1 MTEKND
7 TFAITFKEAAMTDET
22 LYSIALCSI
31 EGIGPCRAKEFVR
44 TFGSAKALYEL
55 SPYDIAG
62 SGITPGALR
71 LFLDNR
77 NASLETA
84 EQEVKRMED
93 LGIQCYNWF
102 DDNYPE
108 RLRQCDDSPLL
119 LFTNN
124 LTDLTTGRYIAVV
137 GTRNV
142 SDYGRTLTRSFVKE
156 LAEACPDIT
165 IVSGLAYGVDINAH
179 RAALDFGLRTVGVV
193 AHGLHTLY
201 PATHRTTAQNLTELG
216 GAVLSEF
223 PTTVGAAP
231 KNFLQRNRIVAGLCD
246 AVVVIESAIRGG
258 SLSTAAHANGYGRDV
273 YAFPGRVG
281 DLASEGCNHLIRTQ
295 RAQLITSASD
305 LLDDIGWAGQRE
317 TRPADAMPAG
327 LTEEESAL
335 YQLLCQS
342 ADPLHITVLMQQ
354 SGLPM
359 HKLKS
364 LLTKLEFKGTIT
376 QLAGEKYHKL

>member
-1 MTEKND
+1 
-7 TFAITFKEAAMTDET
+7 MTDET

-31 EGIGPCRAKEFVR
+31 EGIGPSRAKEFVR
-44 TFGSAKALYEL
+44 TFGSAKALYES

-62 SGITPGALR
+62 SGITPNALR
-71 LFLDNR
+71 LFLDHR
-77 NASLETA
+77 DASLKMA
-84 EQEVKRMED
+84 EQETKRMESLD
-93 LGIQCYNWF
+93 IHCYNWF

-108 RLRQCDDSPLL
+108 RLRQCDDAPLL

-124 LTDLTTGRYIAVV
+124 LVDLSSGRYIAVV

-142 SDYGRTLTRSFVKE
+142 SDYGRTLARSLIKE
-156 LAEACPDIT
+156 LAAACPDVT

-179 RAALDFGLRTVGVV
+179 RAALDFGLRTVAVV

-201 PATHRTTAQNLTELG
+201 PAVHRTTAQSLTQLG
-216 GAVLSEF
+216 GAVLSEY

-231 KNFLQRNRIVAGLCD
+231 KNFLQRNRIVAGLSD
-246 AVVVIESAIRGG
+246 AVVVVESAVRGG
-258 SLSTAAHANGYGRDV
+258 SLSTVAHANGYGRDV
-273 YAFPGRVG
+273 FAFPGRVG
-281 DLASEGCNHLIRTQ
+281 DPASEGCNHIIRTCMG
-295 RAQLITSASD
+295 QLITSASD
-305 LLDDIGWAGQRE
+305 LLDALGWVGERE
-317 TRPADAMPAG
+317 VKSADTLPEE

-335 YQLLCQS
+335 YQLLCRS
-342 ADPLHITVLMQQ
+342 AEPLHISLLMQQ